1 VRLGSRNERA
11 QRTAQHLADVL
22 NGSQTGQVRLGLE
35 RHVLRQILNTVLA
48 NANRQLER
56 MTGRYRLR
64 VTERDAAST
73 QSLDL
78 DVEDAQAGLALRKV
92 STLSGGEGFQAS
104 LALALGLSEAAERT
118 SGAVE
123 LGALFIDEGFG
134 SLDQDALSKVTQVL
148 RRLPEAQNRM
158 VGVIT
163 HVDALKDRLDAQL
176 LVSRT
181 EAGSRVEHR
190 VG

>member
-1 VRLGSRNERA
+1 MQERTKVVEELVEERTRELNE
-11 QRTAQHLADVL
+11 
-22 NGSQTGQVRLGLE
+22 
-35 RHVLRQILNTVLA
+35 
-48 NANRQLER
+48 ANRQLER

-148 RRLPEAQNRM
+148 RRLPDTQNRM